1 MTNKFHVQTPELLIL
16 SIYQLFFC
24 QNPILTFLY
33 CSCSCRVQGLP
44 FQIGFLAPVVLILV
58 VNSIAFALIIRSLL
72 KAGSKVAADKR
83 ATGLQHARRG
93 AAILVV
99 LGLTWLFGVLAI
111 RDAKLVFQY
120 LFCIF
125 NSIQGLLVFI
135 FYCVLSSETK
145 AKYRK
150 LLGGKNKESDTSGKH
165 RYPGSSSEGNFREI
179 NSNKKK
185 NNVYTT
191 NTGSSSLP
199 QSKPDV
205 EMTRM

>member
-1 MTNKFHVQTPELLIL
+1 M
-16 SIYQLFFC
+16 
-24 QNPILTFLY
+24 
-33 CSCSCRVQGLP
+33 
-44 FQIGFLAPVVLILV
+44 VLILV

-150 LLGGKNKESDTSGKH
+150 LFGGKDKESDTSGKH
-165 RYPGSSSEGNFREI
+165 RYPGSSSEGKFREI
-179 NSNKKK
+179 NSNKK
-185 NNVYTT
+185 NSDVYTS
-191 NTGSSSLP
+191 TGSSSLP

-205 EMTRM
+205 EMARM

>member
-1 MTNKFHVQTPELLIL
+1 MTKILELNCMTNKFHV
-16 SIYQLFFC
+16 QLFFC
-24 QNPILTFLY
+24 QNPILIFLY

-72 KAGSKVAADKR
+72 TAGSKVTADKR

-135 FYCVLSSETK
+135 FYCVFSLEIK
-145 AKYRK
+145 RKYRK
-150 LLGGKNKESDTSGKH
+150 LLGRKGKESDTSGKH
-165 RYPGSSSEGNFREI
+165 RYPGSSS
-179 NSNKKK
+179 KKS
-185 NNVYTT
+185 NVYTT
-191 NTGSSSLP
+191 STGSSSLP
-199 QSKPDV
+199 QTNHDV
-205 EMTRM
+205 EMARM

>member
-1 MTNKFHVQTPELLIL
+1 M
-16 SIYQLFFC
+16 
-24 QNPILTFLY
+24 
-33 CSCSCRVQGLP
+33 
-44 FQIGFLAPVVLILV
+44 VLILV

-93 AAILVV
+93 AAILVL

-150 LLGGKNKESDTSGKH
+150 SLGRKGNESDMSGKH
-165 RYPGSSSEGNFREI
+165 SYPGSSSEGKFRKI

-185 NNVYTT
+185 NKYIT
-191 NTGSSSLP
+191 NTGSSSLL
-199 QSKPDV
+199 QTEHDV
-205 EMTRM
+205 EMARM